1 MLLPLIRY
9 GVTLGVMLGLTT
21 FTEQGPSL
29 RSTADGT
36 TAVLTDTLNRPEE
49 NRFTKTV
56 LSNDLNEP
64 MELAV
69 APDGRVFF
77 VERAGKFYL
86 YDPAQRKTRLL
97 YDFPAKA
104 VDKYLNGLLG
114 MTIDPNFAKNHFLY
128 FFYTVQE
135 QQQTKQRIARFT
147 INDDSSLEVAS
158 EKVIIEFP
166 IDLEVSAH
174 TGGSMCWDTN
184 GNLFISTGDNTVPFE
199 SNGHAPIDARTG
211 RLTFD
216 AQRSA
221 GNTNDLRGKIL
232 RIHVEPNS
240 APGQPAYTIPAGNL
254 FPVGTPNTRP
264 EIYVMGCRNPY
275 RISVDPATSILY
287 WGEIGPDAGTDG
299 KQGPRG
305 YDEFNQAKKAGNYGW
320 PYFVGDSK
328 PYYQYD
334 FASKEAGSL
343 FDPNAPVNNSP
354 NNTGLKTLPPTQKAM
369 VWYPYNKSDEFEQLG
384 VGGRCAM
391 GGPVYHY
398 DAALKSSTKLPAY
411 YDKALFMYDWMRN
424 WVYAVRLDD
433 NQNYQSM
440 EAFMPTTG
448 DFRRPVDMEIG
459 PDGSVYMLEY
469 GSVYGID
476 NDDARLVKIDFNGG
490 NRAPVAQAVAADT
503 IGLAPLTVAFTGD
516 KSRDYDSGDQVRYA
530 WRFEGN
536 KVASTEANPTYT
548 FRKNGVYKAILTVSD
563 KQGKFNSDTVTIRVG
578 NTTPQVAITVPQN
591 RTFFPPNAAPLAYAV
606 TVQDKEDKA
615 IDKKNVK
622 VVLNY
627 IPKVSSEPL
636 MGHQQLTSTFSLGK
650 SLVAGSD
657 CKACHQLNAKSVGPS
672 FTEVAK
678 RYRDDKTA
686 TAKLANKIIIGGGG
700 VWGEHAM
707 SAHPQLSREEATEI
721 VKYVLSVGNEP
732 TENRLP
738 QQGSLTL
745 NEHVGKEQQGRYV
758 LTASYTDKGP
768 VAAATAS
775 KGKSNLSLTK
785 TDVLVLRPT
794 KVLGS
799 EADELNNMTRQGK
812 RLGNIHNQSYFVLKN
827 IDLKGIDQLTYRYSS
842 KDRAAT
848 VEVHTDSPTGPI
860 ISTLIYAATGG
871 WNTYTEQTVPIT
883 NPGGLHDLYFVVVKP
898 ETPNQNLLSLEWL
911 LFNPTVTAAKSAKIG
926 TPSGK

>member
-1 MLLPLIRY
+1 MFLPLIRY
-9 GVTLGVMLGLTT
+9 SVSLSLLLGLTALSNQ
-21 FTEQGPSL
+21 ESGPEKRVADL
-29 RSTADGT
+29 ARTQADTA
-36 TAVLTDTLNRPEE
+36 NRPEE

-114 MTIDPNFAKNHFLY
+114 MTIDPDFAKNHFLY

-147 INDDSSLEVAS
+147 INDDSSLDVSS

-184 GNLFISTGDNTVPFE
+184 RNLFISTGDNTVPFE
-199 SNGHAPIDARTG
+199 SGGHAPIDAREG

-232 RIHVEPNS
+232 RIHVES
-240 APGQPAYTIPAGNL
+240 TIAAGAPAYTIPAGNL
-254 FPVGTPNTRP
+254 FPVGMPKTRP

-275 RISVDPATSILY
+275 RISVDPVTSILY

-328 PYYQYD
+328 PYFQYN
-334 FASKEAGSL
+334 FATKEVGPL

-354 NNTGLKTLPPTQKAM
+354 NNTGLQVLPPTQKAM
-369 VWYPYNKSDEFEQLG
+369 VWYPYNKSDEFAQLG
-384 VGGRCAM
+384 LGGRCAM

-398 DAALKSSTKLPAY
+398 DAALKSNTKLPAY

-424 WVYAVRLDD
+424 WVYAVRLDN
-433 NQNYQSM
+433 NQNYQSLD
-440 EAFMPTTG
+440 AFMPTSG
-448 DFRRPVDMEIG
+448 DFRRPVDLEVG
-459 PDGSVYMLEY
+459 PDGSMYMLEY

-476 NDDARLVKIDFNGG
+476 NDDARLVRIDFNAG
-490 NRAPVAQAVAADT
+490 NRPPVALAMAADT
-503 IGLAPLTVAFTGD
+503 IGLAPMTVAFKGD
-516 KSRDYDSGDQVRYA
+516 KSRDYDAGDQVRYA

-536 KVASTEANPTYT
+536 KVASTEVNPTYT
-548 FRKNGVYKAILTVSD
+548 FRKNGVYKAILTVTD
-563 KQGKFNSDTVTIRVG
+563 QAGKSAADTMTIKVG
-578 NTTPQVAITVPQN
+578 NTTPQVAIAVPQN
-591 RTFFPPNAAPLAYAV
+591 RTFFPATAAPLAYAV
-606 TVQDKEDKA
+606 NIRDKEDKV

-636 MGHQQLTSTFSLGK
+636 MGHQQLSSTFNLGK
-650 SLVAGSD
+650 SLIAGSD

-672 FTEVAK
+672 FTEVSK

-700 VWGEHAM
+700 VWGEHSM

-721 VKYVLSVGNEP
+721 VKYILSVGNEP

-738 QQGSLTL
+738 QQGKLTL
-745 NEHVGKEQQGRYV
+745 TEHVGKEQLGRYV

-768 VAAATAS
+768 VAAATA
-775 KGKSNLSLTK
+775 KGKSPLALTK

-812 RLGNIHNQSYFVLKN
+812 RLGNIHHQSYFVLKN
-827 IDLKGIDQLTYRYSS
+827 IDLTGIDQLTYRYSS

-848 VEVHTDSPTGPI
+848 VEVHTGSPTGPVV
-860 ISTLIYAATGG
+860 STFAYEPTGG
-871 WNTYTEQTVPIT
+871 WNTYKEQSVPIS
-883 NPGGLHDLYFVVVKP
+883 NPGGLHDLYFVFVKKD
-898 ETPNQNLLSLEWL
+898 TPNRDLFSLEWL
-911 LFNPTVTAAKSAKIG
+911 LFNPAVTAVQPAKTA
-926 TPSGK
+926 TSGR

>member
-1 MLLPLIRY
+1 MFIPIIKYSVSLGLL
-9 GVTLGVMLGLTT
+9 LGLTT
-21 FTEQGPSL
+21 TPTDWL
-29 RSTADGT
+29 RQHQSATNPAS
-36 TAVLTDTLNRPEE
+36 AIADTLNRPEE
-49 NRFTKTV
+49 NRFTKTI

-86 YDPAQRKTRLL
+86 YDPISKKTRLL

-114 MTIDPNFAKNHFLY
+114 ITIDPNFKQNHYLY
-128 FFYTVQE
+128 FFYTVQDKE
-135 QQQTKQRIARFT
+135 QTKQRIARF
-147 INDDSSLEVAS
+147 IMNDDNTLDVAS
-158 EKVIIEFP
+158 EKAIIEFP

-174 TGGSMCWDTN
+174 TGGSMAWDAH

-199 SNGHAPIDARTG
+199 SDGHAPIDERSG

-221 GNTNDLRGKIL
+221 GDANDLRGKIL
-232 RIHVEPNS
+232 RIHIEPDGS
-240 APGQPAYTIPAGNL
+240 YTIPEGNL
-254 FPVGTPNTRP
+254 FPKGTAGTRP

-320 PYFVGDSK
+320 PYFVGDNK
-328 PYYQYD
+328 PYHQYD
-334 FASKEAGSL
+334 FATKAVGPL
-343 FDPNAPVNNSP
+343 FDANAPVNNSP
-354 NNTGLKTLPPTQKAM
+354 NNTGIKNLPPAQKAM
-369 VWYPYNKSDEFEQLG
+369 IWYPYNKSDEFRELG

-398 DAALKSSTKLPAY
+398 DSNLQSTTKLPAY
-411 YDKALFMYDWMRN
+411 YDKAVFVYDWMRN
-424 WVYAVRLDD
+424 WVYALRLDEQ
-433 NQNYQSM
+433 QNYQSM
-440 EAFMPTTG
+440 EPFMPKTG

-476 NDDARLVKIDFNGG
+476 NEDARLVRIDFNGG
-490 NRAPVAQAVAADT
+490 NRAPVASAIATDT

-516 KSRDYDSGDQVRYA
+516 KSQDFDKGDKLTYA
-530 WRFEGN
+530 WRFDDN
-536 KVASTEANPTYT
+536 TATSAEANPTHT
-548 FRKNGVYKAILTVSD
+548 FRKNGIYKATLTVTD
-563 KQGKFNSDTVTIRVG
+563 QHGKSSTDAVTIKVG
-578 NTTPQVAITVPQN
+578 NTAPQVSIQTGQN
-591 RTFFPPNAAPLAYAV
+591 RTFFSPKSTSFVYNVLIN
-606 TVQDKEDKA
+606 DKEDKP

-627 IPKVSSEPL
+627 IPKVNPEPQ

-650 SLVAGSD
+650 NLIAGSD
-657 CKACHQLNAKSVGPS
+657 CKACHQLAAKSVGPA

-707 SAHPQLSREEATEI
+707 SAHPQLSREEATEM
-721 VKYVLSVGNEP
+721 VKYILSVGNEP
-732 TENRLP
+732 VENRLP
-738 QQGSLTL
+738 QQGNVTLTQ
-745 NEHVGKEQQGRYV
+745 HVGKEQLGRYV
-758 LTASYTDKGP
+758 LSASYTDKGSLVP
-768 VAAATAS
+768 PT
-775 KGKSNLSLTK
+775 GKPKTQLALTK

-799 EADELNNMTRQGK
+799 EADVLHNVTRQEK
-812 RLGNIHNQSYFVLKN
+812 RLGSIHNQSYFVPKN
-827 IDLKGIDQLTYRYSS
+827 IDLKGIDQLTYLYSS
-842 KDRAAT
+842 KDKNAT
-848 VEVHTDSPTGPI
+848 IEVHTDSPTGPV
-860 ISTLIYAATGG
+860 ISTVAYTATGE
-871 WNTYTEQTVPIT
+871 WKNYKEISTPIQ
-883 NPGGLHDLYFVVVKP
+883 NPGGQHDLYFVFVKP
-898 ETPNQNLLSLEWL
+898 ETPNRDLFSLDYIVFGNQN
-911 LFNPTVTAAKSAKIG
+911 VTSSAK
-926 TPSGK
+926 TPATGK

>member
-1 MLLPLIRY
+1 MFIPFIKYSLS
-9 GVTLGVMLGLTT
+9 LGLWLGLTT
-21 FTEQGPSL
+21 TPTDWIPQRQPATNSASAL
-29 RSTADGT
+29 A
-36 TAVLTDTLNRPEE
+36 DTLNRPEE
-49 NRFTKTV
+49 NRFTKTI

-86 YDPAQRKTRLL
+86 YDPVSKKTRLL

-104 VDKYLNGLLG
+104 IDKYLNGLLG
-114 MTIDPNFAKNHFLY
+114 MTIDPNFNQNHYLY
-128 FFYTVQE
+128 FFYTVQDKE
-135 QQQTKQRIARFT
+135 QTKQRIARF
-147 INDDSSLEVAS
+147 IMNDDNTLDVAS
-158 EKVIIEFP
+158 EKAIIEFP

-174 TGGSMCWDTN
+174 TGGSMAWDAH

-199 SNGHAPIDARTG
+199 SSGHAPIDERSG

-221 GNTNDLRGKIL
+221 GNPNDLRGKIL
-232 RIHVEPNS
+232 RIHVEPNGS
-240 APGQPAYTIPAGNL
+240 YTIPEGNL
-254 FPVGTPNTRP
+254 FPKGTAGTRP

-320 PYFVGDSK
+320 PYFVGDNK
-328 PYYQYD
+328 PYHQYD
-334 FASKEAGSL
+334 FATKAVGPL
-343 FDPNAPVNNSP
+343 FDVNAPVNNSP
-354 NNTGLKTLPPTQKAM
+354 NNTGIKNLPPAQKPM
-369 VWYPYNKSDEFEQLG
+369 IWYPYNKSEEFPELG

-398 DAALKSSTKLPAY
+398 DANLQSTTKLPAY
-411 YDKALFMYDWMRN
+411 YDKAVFVYDWMRN
-424 WVYAVRLDD
+424 WVYALRLDEQ
-433 NQNYQSM
+433 QNYQSM
-440 EAFMPTTG
+440 EPFMPKTG

-476 NDDARLVKIDFNGG
+476 NEDARLVRIDFNGG
-490 NRAPVAQAVAADT
+490 NRAPVASAIASDT

-516 KSRDYDSGDQVRYA
+516 KSQDFDKGDKLTYA
-530 WRFEGN
+530 WRFDGN
-536 KVASTEANPTYT
+536 TATSTEANPTHT
-548 FRKNGVYKAILTVSD
+548 FRKNGIYKATLTVTD
-563 KQGKFNSDTVTIRVG
+563 QHGKSSTDAVTIKVG
-578 NTTPQVAITVPQN
+578 NTAPQVSIQTGQN
-591 RTFFPPNAAPLAYAV
+591 RTFFSPKSTPFAY
-606 TVQDKEDKA
+606 TVQVSDKEDKP

-627 IPKVSSEPL
+627 IPKVNPEPQ

-650 SLVAGSD
+650 NLIAGSD
-657 CKACHQLNAKSVGPS
+657 CKACHQLAAKSVGPA

-707 SAHPQLSREEATEI
+707 SAHPQLSREEATEM
-721 VKYVLSVGNEP
+721 VKYILSVGNEP
-732 TENRLP
+732 VENRLP
-738 QQGSLTL
+738 QQGNVTL
-745 NEHVGKEQQGRYV
+745 NQHVGKEQLGRYV
-758 LTASYTDKGP
+758 LTASYTDKGSLVP
-768 VAAATAS
+768 PT
-775 KGKSNLSLTK
+775 GKPKTQLALTK

-799 EADELNNMTRQGK
+799 EADVLHNVTRQEK
-812 RLGNIHNQSYFVLKN
+812 RLGSIHNQSYFVLKN
-827 IDLKGIDQLTYRYSS
+827 IDLKGIDQLTYLYSS
-842 KDRAAT
+842 KDKNAT
-848 VEVHTDSPTGPI
+848 IEVHIDSPTGPV
-860 ISTLIYAATGG
+860 ISTVAYTATGE
-871 WNTYTEQTVPIT
+871 WKNYKEISTPIQ
-883 NPGGLHDLYFVVVKP
+883 NPGGQHDLYFVFVKP
-898 ETPNQNLLSLEWL
+898 EAPNRDLFSLEYIVFGNQN
-911 LFNPTVTAAKSAKIG
+911 VTSSAK
-926 TPSGK
+926 TPATGK

>member
-1 MLLPLIRY
+1 MLFPLIRY
-9 GVTLGVMLGLTT
+9 SAVLGVLLGLTT
-21 FTEQGPSL
+21 IPDRWSNPITT
-29 RSTADGT
+29 RSTPILADT
-36 TAVLTDTLNRPEE
+36 VNRPEE

-77 VERAGKFYL
+77 VERAGKFYG
-86 YDPAQRKTRLL
+86 YDPAQKKTRLL
-97 YDFPAKA
+97 YDFPVKA

-114 MTIDPNFAKNHFLY
+114 MTIDPDFARNHFLY
-128 FFYTVQE
+128 FFYTVQD

-147 INDDSSLEVAS
+147 INNDSSLDVAS

-174 TGGSMCWDTN
+174 TGGSMCWDAHR
-184 GNLFISTGDNTVPFE
+184 NLFISTGDNTVPFE
-199 SNGHAPIDARTG
+199 SGGHAPIDDREG

-232 RIHVEPNS
+232 RIHVES
-240 APGQPAYTIPAGNL
+240 AIAQGQPAYTIPAGNL
-254 FPVGTPNTRP
+254 FPVGMSNTRP

-275 RISVDPATSILY
+275 RISVDPVTSILY
-287 WGEIGPDAGTDG
+287 WGEIGPDAGTDS

-334 FASKEAGSL
+334 FASKEVGAL
-343 FDPNAPVNNSP
+343 FDLKAPVNKSP

-369 VWYPYNKSDEFEQLG
+369 VWYPYDKSNEFAQLG

-398 DAALKSSTKLPAY
+398 DAALKSNTKLPAY

-424 WVYAVRLDD
+424 WVFAVRLDKD
-433 NQNYQSM
+433 QNYQSM
-440 EAFMPTTG
+440 EAFMPAAG

-459 PDGSVYMLEY
+459 PDGSIYMLEY

-476 NDDARLVKIDFNGG
+476 NEDARLVRVDFNAG
-490 NRAPVAQAVAADT
+490 NRPPVAQVTAADT
-503 IGLAPLTVAFTGD
+503 IGLAPLTVAFKGD
-516 KSRDYDSGDQVRYA
+516 KSRDFDSGDQVRYA
-530 WRFEGN
+530 WRFEGG
-536 KVASTEANPTYT
+536 KVASTEVNPTYT
-548 FRKNGVYKAILTVSD
+548 FRKNGIYTAILTVTDQSG
-563 KQGKFNSDTVTIRVG
+563 QSNSDTMTIKVG
-578 NTTPQVAITVPQN
+578 NTAPQVAIAVPQN
-591 RTFFPPNAAPLAYAV
+591 RTFFPPTTAPLAYSV
-606 TVQDKEDKA
+606 NIRDKEDKV
-615 IDKKNVK
+615 IDRKNVK

-636 MGHQQLTSTFSLGK
+636 MGHQQLTSTFGLGK
-650 SLVAGSD
+650 SLIAGSD

-686 TAKLANKIIIGGGG
+686 TARLANKIIIGGGG

-721 VKYVLSVGNEP
+721 VKYILSVGNEP

-738 QQGSLTL
+738 QQGKLML
-745 NEHVGKEQQGRYV
+745 AEHVGKEQQGRYV

-768 VAAATAS
+768 VATPATS
-775 KGKSNLSLTK
+775 RKSPLSLTK

-794 KVLGS
+794 KILGS
-799 EADELNNMTRQGK
+799 EADELSNMTRQGK

-827 IDLKGIDQLTYRYSS
+827 IDLAGIDQLTYRYSS

-848 VEVHTDSPTGPI
+848 VEVHADSPTGPVV
-860 ISTLIYAATGG
+860 STLAYEPTGS
-871 WNTYTEQTVPIT
+871 WNTYKELTTAIT
-883 NPGGLHDLYFVVVKP
+883 NPGGQHDLYFVFVKP
-898 ETPNQNLLSLEWL
+898 TTPNRDLFSLEWL
-911 LFNPTVTAAKSAKIG
+911 LVNPTATAAQLPKAA
-926 TPSGK
+926 PSGK